1 MRINFEIQGGTGIE
15 SFRPQQGLPIM
26 NKSHQLIVITSQ
38 VSFRPQQG
46 LPIMNMM
53 LHLTTTMYNTQSFRP
68 QQGLP
73 IMNGKIKMEKIIN
86 FGFRPQQ
93 GLPIMN
99 PYLQNPDKHYLK

>member
-1 MRINFEIQGGTGIE
+1 
-15 SFRPQQGLPIM
+15 
-26 NKSHQLIVITSQ
+26 
-38 VSFRPQQG
+38 
-46 LPIMNMM
+46 
-53 LHLTTTMYNTQSFRP
+53 MYNTQSFRP

>member
-1 MRINFEIQGGTGIE
+1 
-15 SFRPQQGLPIM
+15 
-26 NKSHQLIVITSQ
+26 
-38 VSFRPQQG
+38 
-46 LPIMNMM
+46 
-53 LHLTTTMYNTQSFRP
+53 MYNTQSFRP

-99 PYLQNPDKHYLK
+99 RKMKEFEWYGIRAGFRPQQGLPIMNPYLQNPDKHYLK

>member
-1 MRINFEIQGGTGIE
+1 M
-15 SFRPQQGLPIM
+15 
-26 NKSHQLIVITSQ
+26 IVITSQ

-99 PYLQNPDKHYLK
+99 LEKVNNEYKGYTLFPSPTGVTYYEYLERKK

>member
-1 MRINFEIQGGTGIE
+1 
-15 SFRPQQGLPIM
+15 
-26 NKSHQLIVITSQ
+26 
-38 VSFRPQQG
+38 
-46 LPIMNMM
+46 MNMM

-99 PYLQNPDKHYLK
+99 EKFNSAVNGTLKDGFRPQQGLPIMN

>member
-15 SFRPQQGLPIM
+15 
-26 NKSHQLIVITSQ
+26 
-38 VSFRPQQG
+38 SFRPQQG